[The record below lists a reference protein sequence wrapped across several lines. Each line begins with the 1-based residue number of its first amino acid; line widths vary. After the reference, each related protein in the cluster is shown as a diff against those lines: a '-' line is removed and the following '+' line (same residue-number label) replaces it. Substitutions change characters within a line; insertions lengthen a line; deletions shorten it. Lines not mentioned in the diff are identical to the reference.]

1 MNADDWIA
9 AQAGEGAYAAV
20 REAPGRYAASLVI
33 GVDPT
38 GTGQGGGGMRQSDT
52 AAGEAGGADE

>member
-1 MNADDWIA
+1 MNADDWMA

-20 REAPGRYAASLVI
+20 REAPGRYVATLVI

-38 GTGQGGGGMRQSDT
+38 AIS
-52 AAGEAGGADE
+52 EAGIR